1 MRKIRLFCG
10 GGFSTSLLVNKMKD
24 YAASIG
30 YDCLVDAHSYP
41 QVEEFGK
48 DADIVLLGPQIK
60 YEMNNIKAKLGEGVK
75 VEAIDM
81 KAYGLM
87 DGKAVIEHVKDVL
100 GD

>member
-1 MRKIRLFCG
+1 
-10 GGFSTSLLVNKMKD
+10 
-24 YAASIG
+24 
-30 YDCLVDAHSYP
+30 
-41 QVEEFGK
+41 
-48 DADIVLLGPQIK
+48 
-60 YEMNNIKAKLGEGVK
+60 MNNIKAKLGEGVK

>member
-1 MRKIRLFCG
+1 MRKNRLFCG
-10 GGFSTSLLVNKMKD
+10 GGFSTSLLVNKMKA
-24 YAASIG
+24 YADSIG
-30 YDCLVDAHSYP
+30 YDCTIDSHSYA
-41 QVEEFGK
+41 QVEEYGN

-60 YEMNNIKAKLGEGVK
+60 YEMANIKAKLKPDVM

-87 DGKAVIEHVKDVL
+87 DGKAVIDHVKYVL